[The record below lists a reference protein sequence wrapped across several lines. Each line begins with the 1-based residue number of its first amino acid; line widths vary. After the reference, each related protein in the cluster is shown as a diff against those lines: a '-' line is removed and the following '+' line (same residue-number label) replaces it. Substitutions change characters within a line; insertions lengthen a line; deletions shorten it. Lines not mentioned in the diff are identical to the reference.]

1 MTVRAVVDRRQQ
13 RKPGWNTAAFPA
25 ADYFGRPVFVLP
37 FAAESLLR
45 LHDDR

>member
-1 MTVRAVVDRRQQ
+1 MTLVAVVDRRQQ
-13 RKPGWNTAAFPA
+13 REPGWNTAAFAA
-25 ADYFGRPVFVLP
+25 ADYYCRPVFRAA